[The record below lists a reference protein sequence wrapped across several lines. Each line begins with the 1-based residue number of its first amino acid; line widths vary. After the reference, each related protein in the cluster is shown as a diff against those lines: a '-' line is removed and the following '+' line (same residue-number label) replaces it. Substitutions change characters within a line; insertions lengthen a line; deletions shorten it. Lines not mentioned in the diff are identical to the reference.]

1 MNVVCQEDPAN
12 VFNRYENHIGPRWK
26 LTNFRYLISMGPPG
40 QGSLVGSK
48 LGSAAFIAADK
59 SPSKC
64 LKATKAAELGVFTFW
79 FG

>member
-1 MNVVCQEDPAN
+1 METDKFP
-12 VFNRYENHIGPRWK
+12 
-26 LTNFRYLISMGPPG
+26 ISDQYGASRTK
-40 QGSLVGSK
+40 GSLVGSK